1 MVRCAA
7 LALCCFVLSG
17 CVSSSTG
24 QRPMS
29 DREAAE
35 ANVNLGAGYLRQGR
49 LDLAIERLERAIEL
63 EPRLAD
69 AHSTLAIAFDQ
80 LGRPADAER
89 HYARATQLEPDNA
102 PAANSYAVFLCRNN
116 RWRDAE
122 PYFLRAANNVRYPT
136 PAAALTNAGVCARGV
151 QDFDKAEQY
160 LRAALERTPN
170 FPDALTNLSELAY
183 QRGNYLQARAFSQR
197 YFDMHPAT
205 APMLLLC
212 VRIERQLEDRAA
224 EQRCARQLREDFP
237 NSSEVA
243 QVNASAD

>member
-7 LALCCFVLSG
+7 LAVCCFVLAA
-17 CVSSSTG
+17 CVSSGT
-24 QRPMS
+24 RPMS

-89 HYARATQLEPDNA
+89 HYARATQLEPGNA

-122 PYFLRAANNVRYPT
+122 PYFLRAVNNPRYPT
-136 PAAALTNAGVCARGV
+136 PAAALTNAGICARSAD
-151 QDFDKAEQY
+151 DFDKAEQY
-160 LRAALERTPN
+160 LRSALERTPN
-170 FPDALTNLSELAY
+170 FPGALTGLSELAY

-197 YFDMHPAT
+197 YLDVHPAT

-212 VRIERQLEDRAA
+212 VRIERQLDDRVG
-224 EQRCARQLREDFP
+224 EQRCARRLREEFP
-237 NSSEVA
+237 DSAEVV
-243 QVNASAD
+243 QVNASVD